1 MDSVVWLHQGHTSIT
16 IQIRDIQQAAIS
28 NNILQMKETAHTDCS
43 RHNMQDEKEMLDAAH
58 ANLPI
63 IISVLSLFLMLVIQ

>member
-1 MDSVVWLHQGHTSIT
+1 
-16 IQIRDIQQAAIS
+16 
-28 NNILQMKETAHTDCS
+28 MKETAHTDCS